1 MIMHRYITLTC
12 ILLLMLTGRMHA
24 QTGDKE
30 LDRLISV
37 STMLRTA
44 DATVYN
50 RALQMLKADA
60 LWTPMDEL
68 GRIQSTECKPA
79 ESVARFKL
87 NRLLSRAD
95 GSRKF
100 VASRGDFLN
109 GEDERFDYSLY
120 ERSLK
125 AGSSVTFKVKG
136 RVGQQTFVL
145 VPHSVQGHGLK
156 LALSAPG
163 LTFRLQKTLPSGV
176 QVFASQGK
184 ASKER
189 QITITVSNASRT
201 PQSFV
206 LINHNSRK

>member
-1 MIMHRYITLTC
+1 MSV
-12 ILLLMLTGRMHA
+12 GRMHA

-30 LDRLISV
+30 LDHLISV

-60 LWTPMDEL
+60 RWTPMDEL
-68 GRIQSTECKPA
+68 GRIQSTECTPA

-125 AGSSVTFKVKG
+125 ASSTVTFKVKG

-145 VPHSVQGHGLK
+145 VPHTAQGHGLK

-163 LTFRLQKTLPSGV
+163 LSFTHKATLPNGA
-176 QVFASQGK
+176 QVFVSQGK
-184 ASKER
+184 AAKDR
-189 QITITVSNASRT
+189 HITITVSNASRA

>member
-1 MIMHRYITLTC
+1 M
-12 ILLLMLTGRMHA
+12 LLGFLLSIVLSGRIHA

-30 LDRLISV
+30 LDRLIGV

-68 GRIQSTECKPA
+68 GRIQSTECTPA
-79 ESVARFKL
+79 ESVSRFKL

-95 GSRKF
+95 GSRKL

-125 AGSSVTFKVKG
+125 AGCSVTFKVKG

-145 VPHSVQGHGLK
+145 VPHAAQGHGLK
-156 LALSAPG
+156 LSLSAPG
-163 LTFRLQKTLPSGV
+163 LTFRHQTTLPNGA

-184 ASKER
+184 ASRDR

-206 LINHNSRK
+206 FINHNSRK

>member
-1 MIMHRYITLTC
+1 MHRYITITC
-12 ILLLMLTGRMHA
+12 ILLLMSVGRMHA
-24 QTGDKE
+24 QTGNKE
-30 LDRLISV
+30 LDRLISL

-50 RALQMLKADA
+50 RALLMLKADA
-60 LWTPMDEL
+60 QWTPMDEL
-68 GRIQSTECKPA
+68 GRIQSTECTPA

-95 GSRKF
+95 GDRKF

-125 AGSSVTFKVKG
+125 ANSTVTFKVKG

-145 VPHSVQGHGLK
+145 VPHTAQGHVLK

-163 LTFRLQKTLPSGV
+163 LTFVHKATLSNGA
-176 QVFASQGK
+176 QVFVSQGK
-184 ASKER
+184 AAKDR
-189 QITITVSNASRT
+189 HITITVSNASRA